1 MKYNQEENLFSN
13 FYVSLLTDIS
23 LESFYPT
30 ISIDILSIER
40 IESCRLHPIM
50 VNNRAIIHRSR
61 LICR

>member
-23 LESFYPT
+23 LD
-30 ISIDILSIER
+30 SIQPFLSTLSIER